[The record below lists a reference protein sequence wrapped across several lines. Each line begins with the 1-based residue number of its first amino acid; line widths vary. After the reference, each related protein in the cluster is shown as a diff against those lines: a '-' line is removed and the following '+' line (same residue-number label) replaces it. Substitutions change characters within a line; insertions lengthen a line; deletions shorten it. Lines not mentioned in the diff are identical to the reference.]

1 MTPVV
6 NYFYSTDYK
15 NGCMSKETL
24 QDFKQSC
31 KETLQPNKAESEKN
45 YEQRKKI

>member
-1 MTPVV
+1 
-6 NYFYSTDYK
+6 
-15 NGCMSKETL
+15 MSKETL

>member
-31 KETLQPNKAESEKN
+31 KENLQPNKAERENN